1 VMDSRAELAADIE
14 LMTDGIPLGLEDELI
29 EAAEKAFGS
38 TPKPRR
44 KDTNA
49 LAETIRTSVRRAAD
63 ITWGKKPIVKVSVT
77 RV

>member
-1 VMDSRAELAADIE
+1 M
-14 LMTDGIPLGLEDELI
+14 

-44 KDTNA
+44 KDMNA

-63 ITWGKKPIVKVSVT
+63 CCGARSPS
-77 RV
+77 